1 MGPKG
6 RGFNGGR
13 RILIVGGDGY
23 GLKKVGLLLN
33 ASQQHCHW
41 FTLLS

>member
-13 RILIVGGDGY
+13 RILIVGGDRY

-33 ASQQHCHW
+33 
-41 FTLLS
+41 FLFILFYFIL